1 MLQTWRTLAAFG
13 LLVQSAKGRR
23 NDVDAQ
29 VISTTIFDP
38 VCTANVTVYDT
49 TSVKI
54 THYVDVVCT
63 VNITTTN
70 TVSTYI
76 IEDITTTLLYSV
88 SVTETDS
95 ATTTTT
101 EVDSV
106 TITNTEKDWV
116 TVTNTATSSTTVT
129 NTETDSVT
137 ITNTETTTSTV
148 PATITTYTTTTR
160 TIFSTTVDPCPSSC
174 SISVETVNLYFWPTD
189 RPATYPS
196 TYVDHDVGYTFT
208 WPSVYMFIPTAVGI
222 NTEGETV
229 GPSTASWMLP
239 LNLNEVSTIAQG
251 SSNITRQLTLSDLG
265 TDCPRTADPSAI
277 ATMVDAHCDPVL
289 AAPSQVRSWAY
300 PCNACGRF
308 GLFDPPYALPTV
320 TGGLIP
326 PTTTVLLI
334 PPTTTV
340 LPPPETI
347 TAVPPI
353 PTPTTPPAP
362 QMGVLLIVYF
372 TVTGISG
379 TVTSSVFAPRTSTTS
394 PIIDTTSDST
404 VPTTAAPSIVSS
416 SGLVSPISTSVV
428 TASASRYAA
437 PERLGMWL
445 IPSVLITFCWL

>member
-13 LLVQSAKGRR
+13 LLVQSVKGRR
-23 NDVDAQ
+23 NGVDVQ

-54 THYVDVVCT
+54 SHYVDVVCT

-106 TITNTEKDWV
+106 TITNTEKGWV
-116 TVTNTATSSTTVT
+116 TVTNTATSST
-129 NTETDSVT
+129 T

-277 ATMVDAHCDPVL
+277 ATIVDAHCDPVL

-300 PCNACGRF
+300 PCNACARF

-326 PTTTVLLI
+326 PTTTVL
-334 PPTTTV
+334 
-340 LPPPETI
+340 PPPETI
-347 TAVPPI
+347 TATEI
-353 PTPTTPPAP
+353 
-362 QMGVLLIVYF
+362 
-372 TVTGISG
+372 
-379 TVTSSVFAPRTSTTS
+379 R
-394 PIIDTTSDST
+394 
-404 VPTTAAPSIVSS
+404 
-416 SGLVSPISTSVV
+416 
-428 TASASRYAA
+428 
-437 PERLGMWL
+437 
-445 IPSVLITFCWL
+445 